1 MSEETGP
8 TTNNNPLADQSGD
21 TLVMWGAL
29 AVLAVWVIFE
39 VIAEDYFLGTATVA
53 LAIVIALV
61 PRIDAKAISA
71 LTSPAAFM
79 KLAGYG
85 LVALGVVE
93 LVSDLR
99 NNLFDAG
106 GGTII
111 GALVGY
117 AAFALTFFG
126 ARKIEV

>member
-1 MSEETGP
+1 MSEETSSS
-8 TTNNNPLADQSGD
+8 TNNNPLADQSGD

-29 AVLAVWVIFE
+29 AVIAVWVIFE
-39 VIAEDYFLGTATVA
+39 VISEEYFLGTATVA
-53 LAIVIALV
+53 LAIVMVVI
-61 PRIDAKAISA
+61 PRIDAKAIASLA
-71 LTSPAAFM
+71 SPAAFM

-85 LVALGVVE
+85 LVSLGVVE
-93 LVSDLR
+93 LVADLR
-99 NNLFDAG
+99 NNIFDTD

-111 GALVGY
+111 GALIAY

>member
-1 MSEETGP
+1 MSEETGSAA
-8 TTNNNPLADQSGD
+8 NNNPLADQSGD

-29 AVLAVWVIFE
+29 AVVAAWVIFE
-39 VIAEDYFLGTATVA
+39 VISEEYFLTTATVA
-53 LAIVIALV
+53 LALVIAV
-61 PRIDAKAISA
+61 IPRIDEKAISGLA
-71 LTSPAAFM
+71 SPAAFM

-111 GALVGY
+111 GALVAY
-117 AAFALTFFG
+117 AAYALVFVG